1 MVCENCFD
9 SSSPQWRKIN
19 EKIYCNA
26 CGCYYQRH
34 HIHRKCEEV
43 YAKILINLKNGN
55 VLKN

>member
-1 MVCENCFD
+1 MICENCFD

-34 HIHRKCEEV
+34 HNHRKCEEV
-43 YAKILINLKNGN
+43 YAKMLINLSKG
-55 VLKN
+55 KR